1 MSKFELVALLAFLF
15 PLAFSPG
22 PGNMIFAAN
31 GARFGVQ
38 ATLGA
43 TAGYH
48 LATFLVTVALGLG
61 FISAISSA
69 PEVFNVVKIA
79 GSLYVLW
86 LAWKLFRAGRLDS
99 EVQAKP
105 INFWDGAVL
114 LVLNPKAY
122 VIIALMFSQFIS
134 AADASTKVIVVSAIF
149 TLNNFVA
156 FTLWTIVGDGLAKML
171 SSEKHSRYL
180 NSIFGGILTLVA
192 VWMLLS

>member
-79 GSLYVLW
+79 GSLYV
-86 LAWKLFRAGRLDS
+86 
-99 EVQAKP
+99 P
-105 INFWDGAVL
+105 
-114 LVLNPKAY
+114 
-122 VIIALMFSQFIS
+122 
-134 AADASTKVIVVSAIF
+134 VSY
-149 TLNNFVA
+149 T
-156 FTLWTIVGDGLAKML
+156 
-171 SSEKHSRYL
+171 H
-180 NSIFGGILTLVA
+180 LTLPTTPYV
-192 VWMLLS
+192 

>member
-180 NSIFGGILTLVA
+180 NSIFGGILALVA

>member
-1 MSKFELVALLAFLF
+1 M
-15 PLAFSPG
+15 
-22 PGNMIFAAN
+22 
-31 GARFGVQ
+31 
-38 ATLGA
+38 
-43 TAGYH
+43 
-48 LATFLVTVALGLG
+48 
-61 FISAISSA
+61 
-69 PEVFNVVKIA
+69 
-79 GSLYVLW
+79 
-86 LAWKLFRAGRLDS
+86 DS
-99 EVQAKP
+99 EVQAEP

-156 FTLWTIVGDGLAKML
+156 FTLWTIVGDGMAKML

-180 NSIFGGILTLVA
+180 NSIFGGILALVA

>member
-22 PGNMIFAAN
+22 PGNVIFAAN

-156 FTLWTIVGDGLAKML
+156 FTLWTIVGDGMAKML

-180 NSIFGGILTLVA
+180 NSIFGGILALVA

>member
-149 TLNNFVA
+149 SLNNFVA
-156 FTLWTIVGDGLAKML
+156 FTLWTIVGDGMAKVL

>member
-1 MSKFELVALLAFLF
+1 MSNFELIALLAFLF

-31 GARFGVQ
+31 GARFGVR

-43 TAGYH
+43 TFGYH
-48 LATFLVTVALGLG
+48 LTTFIVTIALGLG
-61 FISAISSA
+61 FSSAVSSA
-69 PEVFNVVKIA
+69 PEAFDIVKIA

-86 LAWKLFRAGRLDS
+86 LAWKLFMAGRLDS
-99 EVQAKP
+99 VIQAKP
-105 INFWDGAVL
+105 INFVDGAVL
-114 LVLNPKAY
+114 LLLNPKAY

-134 AADASTKVIVVSAIF
+134 GTSNTANVIAISAIF

-156 FTLWTIVGDGLAKML
+156 FTLWTFVGDGIAKML
-171 SSEKHSRYL
+171 SSEKHARYL
-180 NSIFGGILTLVA
+180 NSIFGGILALVA

>member
-149 TLNNFVA
+149 TLNNFIA
-156 FTLWTIVGDGLAKML
+156 FTLWTIVGDGMAKML

-180 NSIFGGILTLVA
+180 NSIFGGILALVA